1 MNNKLL
7 LSISFVSM
15 MISVSGC
22 SGKMP
27 YTESN
32 SVEECEI
39 INKKITK
46 IDKFIEGVKNTSAFH
61 LEEIAP
67 AMTTPDI
74 TVSNNK
80 AKMLRD
86 AKSKKEALLI
96 EHQRLGC
103 KVKT

>member
-7 LSISFVSM
+7 LGISLVSM
-15 MISVSGC
+15 MMFVSGC

-32 SVEECEI
+32 NVEECEI
-39 INKKITK
+39 INKKIAK
-46 IDKFIEGVKNTSAFH
+46 IDKFTDSVKNTSAFH

-80 AKMLRD
+80 SKMLRD
-86 AKSKKEALLI
+86 AKSKKEALLR
-96 EHQRLGC
+96 EEQRLGC
-103 KVKT
+103 KVKI